1 MVGWAVLAV
10 GLGVGLA
17 VGLAVG
23 LGVGLAVGAGVR
35 PAPQIP
41 VIRTVVAIILA
52 VPRNTPMPIDPLPAP
67 PRVRLA

>member
-1 MVGWAVLAV
+1 MLA
-10 GLGVGLA
+10 VGLA
-17 VGLAVG
+17 VGLVVG

-52 VPRNTPMPIDPLPAP
+52 VPRNTPISPYSPSHTTPGAPFLSDCWGPIH
-67 PRVRLA
+67 